1 MRHAP
6 RPRVRSAVPRTFG
19 HGCAFCAERALPSG
33 FSARRD
39 LSSGILADHRNFVQ
53 QLAQDFA
60 SRRGALKTSG
70 LGSLSRPST
79 ARTAR
84 TACSQ
89 NRKPAS
95 ADEEISS
102 TRSPAN
108 GSTSV
113 MPPTLAAN
121 KSPRS
126 CIMTRILLRFFTN
139 RPRLHRITLLLV
151 NHIGVRSAG
160 SSAGRFVICS
170 SVLSKG
176 GHFGPDGGINFT

>member
-1 MRHAP
+1 MRPWESVARLAERAGAWSCRRRLLGSGQIRGSFGEVGWRAAMRHAP

-95 ADEEISS
+95 ADGRKFLDAIAREWLDQRDAANAGREQVTKIMHHDTYSS
-102 TRSPAN
+102 QILHKSPAL
-108 GSTSV
+108 T
-113 MPPTLAAN
+113 
-121 KSPRS
+121 
-126 CIMTRILLRFFTN
+126 
-139 RPRLHRITLLLV
+139 
-151 NHIGVRSAG
+151 
-160 SSAGRFVICS
+160 
-170 SVLSKG
+170 
-176 GHFGPDGGINFT
+176 